1 MGRMD
6 ERLEDFAGLLR
17 QNGLRVSPAE
27 VADAAQAAV
36 LVGVADRSAFRGAL
50 RATLVKRGQ
59 DAAVFDRLFE
69 LYFTG
74 AQDLVEGLQGSLL
87 DALEQEKLDELQLE
101 EIARMLAQMSPLSQA
116 LLEGRT
122 DQLARILRQATLSL
136 DFRGLQSP
144 LQRGFYARRL
154 LQSAGATQA
163 EKELRQ
169 FLDVLRER
177 GLDASQLELASRR
190 VSQTL
195 QALEEAARRVAD
207 REQKARDPES
217 RGDKS
222 LLHRSIASLT
232 PDEVQRMRTVVR
244 RLAERLKAR
253 LSRRR
258 KVRRRGRLSVRRT
271 LRKNLSTGGEP
282 YKLVFRARRPER
294 PEIVVLCDV
303 SDSVRNVSRLMLQ
316 FVYTLQ
322 ELYSRVRSFVFV
334 SDIGEVTHLFKK
346 TDVSTAIDLA
356 TAGRVINLSAN
367 SNYGHALKLFRD
379 TWLGSIT
386 RRTTVI
392 VIGDGRTNYNPPNAW
407 ALGELKRKC
416 RRLIWLCPE
425 EQHSWGFGDSEMPLY
440 ARHCHR
446 VESVRSLDDLARV
459 GSELMP

>member
-1 MGRMD
+1 MD

-27 VADAAQAAV
+27 VADAAQAAL
-36 LVGVADRSAFRGAL
+36 LVGLEDRATFRGAL

-59 DAAVFDRLFE
+59 DAPVFDRLFE

-87 DALEQEKLDELQLE
+87 DALAAEKLNELELE
-101 EIARMLAQMSPLSQA
+101 EIARLLSQMSPLTQA
-116 LLEGRT
+116 LAQGRT
-122 DQLARILRQATLSL
+122 DQLARILRQATLSI

-154 LQSAGATQA
+154 LQAAGGIKA
-163 EKELRQ
+163 ETELQ
-169 FLDVLRER
+169 QLLKTLRER
-177 GLDASQLELASRR
+177 GLDPEALELAGKK
-190 VSQTL
+190 VSHTL

-207 REQKARDPES
+207 REQKARDPEEK
-217 RGDKS
+217 GDRS
-222 LLHRSIASLT
+222 LLHRNLASLS
-232 PDEVQRMRTVVR
+232 PEEVRRMRTVVR

-258 KVRRRGRLSVRRT
+258 RVRRRGKLSVRRT
-271 LRKNLSTGGEP
+271 LRKNLATGGEP
-282 YKLVFRARRPER
+282 YQLVFRARRPER

-322 ELYSRVRSFVFV
+322 ELYARVRSFVFV
-334 SDIGEVTHLFKK
+334 SDVGEVTHLFKK
-346 TDVSTAIDLA
+346 MDVDAAVDLA
-356 TAGRVINLSAN
+356 TAGKVINLAAN
-367 SNYGHALKLFRD
+367 SNYGHALKLFHS

-386 RRTTVI
+386 RRTTVLI
-392 VIGDGRTNYNPPNAW
+392 IGDGRTNYNPPNAW
-407 ALGELKRKC
+407 VLGELKRKC
-416 RRLIWLCPE
+416 RRLVWLCPE
-425 EQHSWGFGDSEMPLY
+425 EKHSWGFGDSEMPLY

-459 GSELMP
+459 AAELMP

>member
-1 MGRMD
+1 MD

-17 QNGLRVSPAE
+17 QNGLRISPAE
-27 VADAAQAAV
+27 VADAAQAAL
-36 LVGVADRSAFRGAL
+36 LVGLEDRAAFRGAL

-74 AQDLVEGLQGSLL
+74 AKDLVEGLQGSLL
-87 DALEQEKLDELQLE
+87 DALAAEKFNEIELEQIAQL
-101 EIARMLAQMSPLSQA
+101 LSQMSPMTQA
-116 LLEGRT
+116 LVEGRT
-122 DQLARILRQATLSL
+122 DQLARLLRQATLSI

-154 LQSAGATQA
+154 LHAAGAGKA
-163 EKELRQ
+163 EAELQR
-169 FLDVLRER
+169 LLK
-177 GLDASQLELASRR
+177 LMPPDAVEMASKR

-195 QALEEAARRVAD
+195 QALEAAARRVAD
-207 REQKARDPES
+207 KEQKARDPEQK
-217 RGDKS
+217 GEQS
-222 LLHRSIASLT
+222 LLHRSLASLT

-244 RLAERLKAR
+244 RLAERLKSR

-258 KVRRRGRLSVRRT
+258 KVRRRGKLSVRRT

-294 PEIVVLCDV
+294 PEIIVLCDV

-322 ELYSRVRSFVFV
+322 ELYARVRSFVFV

-346 TDVSTAIDLA
+346 TDISAAVDLA
-356 TAGRVINLSAN
+356 TAGKVINLAAN
-367 SNYGHALKLFRD
+367 SNYGHALKLFHS

-407 ALGELKRKC
+407 VLGEVKRKC
-416 RRLIWLCPE
+416 RRLVWLCPE

-440 ARHCHR
+440 ARYCHR

-459 GSELMP
+459 ASELMP

>member
-1 MGRMD
+1 MD

-17 QNGLRVSPAE
+17 QNGLRISPAE
-27 VADAAQAAV
+27 VADAAQAAL
-36 LVGVADRSAFRGAL
+36 LVGLEDRAAFRGAL

-74 AQDLVEGLQGSLL
+74 AKDLVEGLQGSLL
-87 DALEQEKLDELQLE
+87 DALAAEKFNEIELEQIAQL
-101 EIARMLAQMSPLSQA
+101 LSQMSPMTQA
-116 LLEGRT
+116 LVEGRT
-122 DQLARILRQATLSL
+122 DQLARLLRQATLSI

-154 LQSAGATQA
+154 LHAAGAGKA
-163 EKELRQ
+163 EAELQR
-169 FLDVLRER
+169 LLK
-177 GLDASQLELASRR
+177 LMPPDAVEMASKR

-195 QALEEAARRVAD
+195 QALEAAARRVAD
-207 REQKARDPES
+207 KEQKARDPEQK
-217 RGDKS
+217 GEQS
-222 LLHRSIASLT
+222 LLHRSLASLT

-244 RLAERLKAR
+244 RLAERLKSR

-258 KVRRRGRLSVRRT
+258 KVRRRGKLSVRRT

-294 PEIVVLCDV
+294 PEIIVLCDV

-322 ELYSRVRSFVFV
+322 ELYARVRSFVFV

-346 TDVSTAIDLA
+346 TDISAAVDLA
-356 TAGRVINLSAN
+356 TAGKVINLAAN
-367 SNYGHALKLFRD
+367 SNYGHALKLFHS

-407 ALGELKRKC
+407 ILGDVKRKC
-416 RRLIWLCPE
+416 RRLVWLCPE

-440 ARHCHR
+440 ARYCHR

-459 GSELMP
+459 ASELMP